1 MKLKNTFVLIL
12 TIFFPFLI
20 FIKEPGFNPLSFSEI
35 IIFIILLFYYLISLK
50 VKLGV
55 NFIFLTF
62 ISWFL
67 IFYFIILIPL
77 NPKFTALLS
86 HITHFKY
93 MLVIFPIIKIF
104 RKEDEIKMI
113 KLLVLIGVLS
123 QIPAL
128 YKFISQPASLLSLY
142 GTGGYSRTES
152 VFPNSNMYGAY
163 LTVISLLNLF
173 LIDYIKTFRYKLLLI
188 LVVQIPTFI
197 LLILTFSRRSWGL
210 FILSLV
216 IYTFFKKGQKKGLIV
231 TISFVSIFMTLKL
244 DLIVIF
250 SRFQT
255 IFSSDYASNSIRKD
269 QFNELFNLISDN
281 LYIFLLGMGPAITGP
296 VSKLSINPQFTQ
308 IDNYFMLI
316 LLEYGVVGVLIY
328 IILLNSRSILFKIIV
343 KIN

>member
-1 MKLKNTFVLIL
+1 
-12 TIFFPFLI
+12 
-20 FIKEPGFNPLSFSEI
+20 
-35 IIFIILLFYYLISLK
+35 
-50 VKLGV
+50 
-55 NFIFLTF
+55 
-62 ISWFL
+62 
-67 IFYFIILIPL
+67 
-77 NPKFTALLS
+77 
-86 HITHFKY
+86 

-328 IILLNSRSILFKIIV
+328 IILFIYIFIISLKNLSNSDNLDFNKNLIYLLIISSLFLMGAVGTTPISFPTSLLYWIFTGLILSSYNKKLRV
-343 KIN
+343 NGN